1 MERWQIGREERT
13 MNKLTRRLST
23 GMMVATLLAA
33 PISAWAQTIGGVV
46 EEGSGLFF
54 TFDAETDT
62 LFATQ

>member
-1 MERWQIGREERT
+1 